1 MWFLPRDMNTALT
14 EDTPVFENVPDLR
27 IWRKISQLGISF
39 AGVDSLPYPVFLLW
53 QSIYY
58 TDNWLNTHNHE
69 SFSNASVNTHVYQY

>member
-1 MWFLPRDMNTALT
+1 MPLTSLRTVGIVHFLQCKIMWFLPRDMNTALT

-58 TDNWLNTHNHE
+58 TDN
-69 SFSNASVNTHVYQY
+69 